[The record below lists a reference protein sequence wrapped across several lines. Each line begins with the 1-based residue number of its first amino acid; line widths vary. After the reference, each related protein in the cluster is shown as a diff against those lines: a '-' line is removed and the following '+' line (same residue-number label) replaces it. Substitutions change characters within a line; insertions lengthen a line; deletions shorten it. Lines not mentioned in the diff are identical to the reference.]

1 MACTALSYSNSLM
14 PCVGGVYSVELLNVK
29 PYLHVHLYIS
39 FYNRFFR
46 YVCIHTQYTY
56 FKVYINII

>member
-1 MACTALSYSNSLM
+1 MS
-14 PCVGGVYSVELLNVK
+14 K